1 MLCDNNQHIF
11 STCGLP
17 EILATDNYTQF
28 SPALFQDFHRS
39 HNIIHVCFAPNYS
52 QSNGEAERFVDTLKG
67 LLQESNEFDFDGRT
81 WVRLRNRFRSRYTTK
96 SPQLETVPLDIVLDV
111 SDLPPFGNNEI
122 PHIRP
127 SNQQNLHCEHSRKS
141 PKKFR
146 ACPTFKSYNENVLQE
161 ELDKSTYFSSRMNES
176 NSFKCLFIL

>member
-1 MLCDNNQHIF
+1 M
-11 STCGLP
+11 
-17 EILATDNYTQF
+17 
-28 SPALFQDFHRS
+28 
-39 HNIIHVCFAPNYS
+39 HVWNHAPNGPLAGGVKRAW
-52 QSNGEAERFVDTLKG
+52 QGIML
-67 LLQESNEFDFDGRT
+67 NEFDFDGRT

-161 ELDKSTYFSSRMNES
+161 ELDKSPGQPAASQPASKKALETHFRPTKPSYRIAEW
-176 NSFKCLFIL
+176 LDGQFICRWP